1 MQQAL
6 EGIRVLDLGYYIAG
20 PYASM
25 LLADQGAEV
34 IKVERPGGDPGRQLS
49 GFVVWNRGK
58 RNITIDLKQKKGQK
72 LAQEL
77 AQRSDILIQNFRPGV
92 AERLGVD
99 YETLS
104 RLNPRLIYCAISG
117 YGEQG
122 PYRDKPGWDPC
133 VASYAALYSD
143 QPGQGEPP
151 TFFVLPLASYYGA
164 FMAAFSSAAALY
176 VREVTGRGQ
185 KIEMPL
191 LNAMTVV
198 QAYVLMDFEAK
209 FRIPPWPSRGFFPLY
224 HLYQAGD
231 GLWFFLGLGNYAF
244 FTKFALAMGHDE
256 WLTDPLFEGAPFL
269 IFPPRNLEVERIMEG
284 IFSTETRE
292 EWMEFFRSQDIPC
305 APAKRVD
312 EFLDDPQVAANEM
325 LVELEDPNVGPVREM
340 GIPVKL
346 SLTPGR
352 IRGPS
357 PLPGEHTDDVLAEL
371 GYSPEKVRELR
382 KPKIV

>member
-1 MQQAL
+1 MKQAL
-6 EGIRVLDLGYYIAG
+6 EGIKVLDLGYYIAG

-58 RNITIDLKQKKGQK
+58 RSITIDLKQKEGQK

-77 AQRSDILIQNFRPGV
+77 ARGCDILIQNFRPGV
-92 AERLGVD
+92 AAKLGVD
-99 YETLS
+99 YETL
-104 RLNPRLIYCAISG
+104 RQLNARLIYCAISG

-133 VASYAALYSD
+133 VASYAAVYSD

-176 VREVTGRGQ
+176 VRETTGTGQ
-185 KIEMPL
+185 KIDMPL
-191 LNAMTVV
+191 LNTMTVV

-209 FRIPPWPSRGFFPLY
+209 FRIPPWPSRGPMPLY
-224 HLYQAGD
+224 HLYQAKD
-231 GLWFFLGLGNYAF
+231 GLWFFLGCGNYTF

-256 WLTDPLFEGAPFL
+256 WLTDPSLRALPCSS
-269 IFPPRNLEVERIMEG
+269 FPP
-284 IFSTETRE
+284 ETLRWNASWKVSSPPRPE
-292 EWMEFFRSQDIPC
+292 TSGWSSC
-305 APAKRVD
+305 APMTYPV
-312 EFLDDPQVAANEM
+312 PP
-325 LVELEDPNVGPVREM
+325 PNVSTSSWMTLRWRPTRWWWSWKIPTWAQYVRWA
-340 GIPVKL
+340 
-346 SLTPGR
+346 SR
-352 IRGPS
+352 
-357 PLPGEHTDDVLAEL
+357 
-371 GYSPEKVRELR
+371 
-382 KPKIV
+382 